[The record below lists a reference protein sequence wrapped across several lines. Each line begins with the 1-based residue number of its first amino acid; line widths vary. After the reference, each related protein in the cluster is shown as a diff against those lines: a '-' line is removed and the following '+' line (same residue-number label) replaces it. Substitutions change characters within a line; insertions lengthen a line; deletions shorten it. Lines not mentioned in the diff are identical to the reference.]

1 MNILYNDTN
10 KIFNNNLDANNLLK
24 PIILKHLL
32 GSKYQYLNAT
42 DAISPV
48 MIDRIHCLVN
58 IGEHTPIANSFLIE
72 LDEFGEVLRATNKSI
87 KLNSEPDSKEQS
99 MLIRSINNNTVIEV
113 ITSPNKY
120 LYGHNLYGSS
130 DISFLITET
139 LTKALTQIERIDLLP
154 LIQMSQIELHGVD
167 INSMLTTTQVSH
179 YLLSLPSRL
188 NVNKIIT
195 PMPNTVYVGNY
206 KKSDYAFR
214 IYDKFVE
221 RKNKK
226 LLAELQADEINYLE
240 DKLRIELILHRRELQ
255 NLELI
260 NPTDWNINT
269 AYKVYNDYRGK
280 LKIMRDKSEDL
291 SLLDHVE
298 RGIYFDWKY
307 SGDPIELRI
316 PNTKTRTK
324 YRKSLKEKMGIDI
337 YKPYVNE
344 SINPLLGMI
353 EPYQLLQNG
362 IPDTDAI
369 VPASKLELLLQEQP
383 LVRTTLLKDLLCAT

>member
-10 KIFNNNLDANNLLK
+10 KIFNNNLGANNLLK
-24 PIILKHLL
+24 PIILKHLFR
-32 GSKYQYLNAT
+32 SKYYKLEVA
-42 DAISPV
+42 DVLSPV
-48 MIDRIHCLVN
+48 MIDKIRFTAE
-58 IGEHTPIANSFLIE
+58 IGEHNPVADTYLIE
-72 LDEFGEVLRATNKSI
+72 LDEYGEVVKSINKS
-87 KLNSEPDSKEQS
+87 KRLQSQDSKEYGFQ
-99 MLIRSINNNTVIEV
+99 IRTIENTKLDIT
-113 ITSPNKY
+113 TSPNKY

-139 LTKALTQIERIDLLP
+139 LTKALSEIERLDLLP
-154 LIQMSQIELHGVD
+154 LIQMSQIELQDID

-188 NVNKIIT
+188 NVNQIIT

-221 RKNKK
+221 RKDKK
-226 LLAELQADEINYLE
+226 LLVELQADEINYLE
-240 DKLRIELILHRRELQ
+240 DKLRIELILHKRELQ

-269 AYKVYNDYRGK
+269 AYKIYNNYRDK
-280 LKIMRDKSEDL
+280 LKLMRDKSEDL

-307 SGDPIELRI
+307 SGDPIELRV
-316 PNTKTRTK
+316 PNINTRTK
-324 YRKSLKEKMGIDI
+324 YRKIFKEKMGIDI

-344 SINPLLGMI
+344 SINPLLEMV

-383 LVRTTLLKDLLCAT
+383 LVRTTLLQDLLCAT